1 MAGGQDELVTELITQ
16 AQQAGASLVQVQV
29 EQQRVQPVHF
39 EANRL
44 KSLERTQSQ
53 TVALWLWREGRPG
66 VAVAA
71 GRVSPEQLVAKA
83 LAVAALQP
91 PEPVHLPAGG
101 VRHFAE
107 TQPAVEPSVL
117 VAWGEALMAQVRQE
131 YPDVLCQ
138 GGLSWEETLT
148 RLVNSEGLDYTYHA
162 TALEVGMACEWV
174 RGEDFLLVAEQ
185 ERTPGGFDPQPLG
198 QRLCQAL
205 AWAHQNV
212 AIPAGD
218 WPVLLTAKAAALLWE
233 PIQAALNGRQV
244 LEGASPWAHRRG
256 EQVVHP
262 AITCRQ
268 EPHVPVHGCPFDD
281 EGVLTQPLTLIA
293 QGVLTCFYTD
303 QYTARQ
309 WGEPSTGNGFRPG
322 LTRAPFPSLV
332 NWCVQPGVLPDAE
345 LLRQLD
351 TGLVVDQVLGG
362 GADISGDFAVNVDLG
377 YWVQGGQVQGRVKDT
392 MIAGNVYDIL
402 QRDVVL
408 GGQATWQGDTLTP
421 GLIVQG
427 ITITSKTNS

>member
-1 MAGGQDELVTELITQ
+1 MDSMDELIAALITQ
-16 AQQAGASLVQVQV
+16 AQKAGATPVQVHV
-29 EQQRVQPVHF
+29 ERHTSQPVHF

-44 KSLERTQSQ
+44 KSIERTQSQ
-53 TVALWLWREGRPG
+53 TVALWLWRDGQPG

-71 GRVSPEQLVAKA
+71 GAVSPAELVAKA
-83 LAVAALQP
+83 LAVAAVQP
-91 PEPVHLPAGG
+91 PEAVYLSAGG
-101 VRHFAE
+101 VRYFAE
-107 TQPAVEPSVL
+107 TQPAVDVSTL
-117 VAWGEALMAQVRQE
+117 VSWGEALMTQVRRE
-131 YPDVLCQ
+131 FPDVLCQ
-138 GGLSWEETLT
+138 GGLSWEDSWT
-148 RLVNSEGLDYTYHA
+148 RLVHSEGLDYTYHT

-174 RGEDFLLVAEQ
+174 RGDDFLLVTEQ
-185 ERTPGGFDPQPLG
+185 ERTSGGFDPQPMG

-212 AIPAGD
+212 AIPPGD
-218 WPVLLTAKAAALLWE
+218 WPVLLTAKAADLLWE

-256 EQVVHP
+256 ERVVHS
-262 AITCRQ
+262 ALTCRQ
-268 EPHVPVHGCPFDD
+268 EPQLPLHGCPFDD
-281 EGVLTQPLTLIA
+281 EGVLTQPLTLLD

-332 NWCVQPGVLPDAE
+332 NWCVQPGVLSDAE

-377 YWVQGGQVQGRVKDT
+377 YWVQGGHIQGRVKDT

-402 QRDVVL
+402 QRDLIL
-408 GGQATWQGDTLTP
+408 GGQATWQGDTYTP
-421 GLIVQG
+421 GIIVHG
-427 ITITSKTNS
+427 VTITSKTGS